1 MAPKLSYYAVTWVAL
16 IACHLTLYQLPDAF
30 CQDTDASDITA
41 QIRAYKAQLAAD
53 STKNEVRLK
62 LAKAYLQIEAY
73 AEAVNAYQQ
82 VIAAAAPNRVPRTTT
97 TAHDPNIPAA
107 HYGLGLA
114 YTGLE
119 KFEDAI
125 TAYQRAIA
133 SAPDWAHTHA
143 ALGSAYAH
151 THRYAEALEA
161 YKVAVALD
169 SGDEM
174 IHHQIGN
181 VYSKRGEH
189 AAATRHQLRAI
200 AIAPHF
206 AAAHYQLGLL
216 YAQEKQWTDAISAY
230 HTAYQNDPTLIE
242 ALYNLAQAYLRAGDA
257 AAAREQMA
265 LFQERKAVIEPL
277 QQLRGALQR
286 TQGATERAQVLVNI
300 GRLYLKDGHY
310 EKAVWEYQKALGMD
324 PQSVAAYNG
333 IGVAYTML
341 EKYVDA
347 IAAQQKALELQPDF
361 PKAHAGIG
369 LAYFRQN
376 KMELALKHYRQ
387 AITLDP
393 QFLEAHLKIAMIL
406 LNQKRYTEATDTYLT
421 IISLKPDDAETY
433 HNLGL
438 CYAYQAMG
446 EVNTRQQPNQDLT
459 IAALTALEKAV
470 NLSLSAMDGLKPPFL
485 TETYYL
491 IGELQAN
498 QGDFGAAEKAYLSSG
513 LPKAYH
519 ALAQLSAK
527 LAGGDKAD
535 PKRGLETARR
545 YAQEAIHLDPNV
557 ASYYNTLALIDF
569 RRGDYRQAEQ
579 AIQKALALEP
589 ENRNYQQGLKQIS
602 GKLAAKRKEMTLPNT
617 DSGKDRPSH
626 AP

>member
-1 MAPKLSYYAVTWVAL
+1 MRPKLSDYAVVWVVL
-16 IACHLTLYQLPDAF
+16 LGCHLMLWQLPEAC
-30 CQDTDASDITA
+30 CQADDITA
-41 QIRAYKAQLAAD
+41 QIRAYKAQLAVDGTRNA
-53 STKNEVRLK
+53 VRLK
-62 LAKAYLQIEAY
+62 LAKVYLQIEAY
-73 AEAVNAYQQ
+73 AEAVDEYRQ
-82 VIAAAAPNRVPRTTT
+82 VIAAAAPNGVLGTPVTSS
-97 TAHDPNIPAA
+97 DSDIPAA
-107 HYGLGLA
+107 YYGLGLA

-125 TAYQRAIA
+125 AAYQRAIA
-133 SAPDWAHTHA
+133 SAPDWAYTHA
-143 ALGSAYAH
+143 ALGSAYAN
-151 THRYAEALEA
+151 THRYAEALDA

-169 SGDEM
+169 ANDEM

-200 AIAPHF
+200 AIAPEF

-216 YAQEKQWTDAISAY
+216 YAHEKRWTAAISAY
-230 HTAYQNDPTLIE
+230 RAAYQNDPALVE

-265 LFQERKAVIEPL
+265 LFQERKATLTPL
-277 QQLRGALQR
+277 HQLRGALQR

-300 GRLYLKDGHY
+300 GRFYLKDGHY
-310 EKAVWEYQKALGMD
+310 KKAVSEYQKALGMD

-333 IGVAYTML
+333 IGAAYTML
-341 EKYVDA
+341 EKYDEA
-347 IAAQQKALELQPDF
+347 ISAQQKALELQPDF
-361 PKAHAGIG
+361 AKAHAGIG

-376 KMELALKHYRQ
+376 KTDLSLKHYRQ
-387 AITLDP
+387 AVTWDP
-393 QFLEAHLKIAMIL
+393 QFLEAHLKIATIL
-406 LNQKRYTEATDTYLT
+406 LNQKRYAEATDAYLT
-421 IISLKPDDAETY
+421 IISLKPDDAEAY

-438 CYAYQAMG
+438 CYAYLAKAEG
-446 EVNTRQQPNQDLT
+446 DIRQEPDQDLT
-459 IAALTALEKAV
+459 TAALTALEKAV
-470 NLSLSAMDGLKPPFL
+470 NLSVSATGDLQPAERSSVQPPFL

-491 IGELQAN
+491 IGELQAG

-527 LAGGDKAD
+527 VASGDKAD
-535 PKRGLETARR
+535 PKSGLETARR
-545 YAQEAIHLDPNV
+545 YAQKAIHLDPNV

-579 AIQKALALEP
+579 AIRKALALEP
-589 ENRNYQQGLKQIS
+589 SNRNYQQGLKQIS
-602 GKLAAKRKEMTLPNT
+602 GKLAA
-617 DSGKDRPSH
+617 D
-626 AP
+626 

>member
-1 MAPKLSYYAVTWVAL
+1 MRPKLSYYTVVWAAL
-16 IACHLTLYQLPDAF
+16 LGCHLTLYQLPGAF
-30 CQDTDASDITA
+30 CQEVTGTSDITA
-41 QIRAYKAQLAAD
+41 QIRAYRTQLAAD
-53 STKNEVRLK
+53 GTQNEVRLK
-62 LAKAYLQIEAY
+62 LAKVYLQIEAY
-73 AEAVNAYQQ
+73 AEAVDEYQQ
-82 VIAAAAPNRVPRTTT
+82 VIAATAPSGVPGTTVT
-97 TAHDPNIPAA
+97 SSDSDIPAA
-107 HYGLGLA
+107 YYGLGLA

-119 KFEDAI
+119 KFEDAVA
-125 TAYQRAIA
+125 AYQRAIA
-133 SAPDWAHTHA
+133 YAPDWAYTHA
-143 ALGSAYAH
+143 ALGSAYAS
-151 THRYAEALEA
+151 THRYAEALDA

-169 SGDEM
+169 SDDEM

-181 VYSKRGEH
+181 VYSKRGER
-189 AAATRHQLRAI
+189 AAAIRHQLRAI
-200 AIAPHF
+200 AIAPQF

-216 YAQEKQWTDAISAY
+216 YAHEKRWTDAISAY
-230 HTAYQNDPTLIE
+230 RTAYQNDPALVE

-265 LFQERKAVIEPL
+265 LFQERKAVLTPL
-277 QQLRGALQR
+277 HQLRGALQR

-341 EKYVDA
+341 EKYDEAV
-347 IAAQQKALELQPDF
+347 AAQQKALELQPDF
-361 PKAHAGIG
+361 AKAHAGIG

-376 KMELALKHYRQ
+376 KTELSLKHYRQ
-387 AITLDP
+387 AVTLAP

-406 LNQKRYTEATDTYLT
+406 LNQKRYSEATDAYLT
-421 IISLKPDDAETY
+421 IISLKPDDAEAY

-438 CYAYQAMG
+438 CYAYLAKAEG
-446 EVNTRQQPNQDLT
+446 DIRQEPDQNLT
-459 IAALTALEKAV
+459 TAALTALEKAV
-470 NLSLSAMDGLKPPFL
+470 NLSVSATGDLQPAERSSVQPPFL

-491 IGELQAN
+491 IGELQAG

-527 LAGGDKAD
+527 VASGDKAD
-535 PKRGLETARR
+535 PKSGLETARR
-545 YAQEAIHLDPNV
+545 YAQKAIHLDPNV

-579 AIQKALALEP
+579 AIRKALALEP
-589 ENRNYQQGLKQIS
+589 KNRNYQQGLKQIS
-602 GKLAAKRKEMTLPNT
+602 GKLAA
-617 DSGKDRPSH
+617 D
-626 AP
+626 